1 MSKLLGLLV
10 KSFRTTIDAFCTF
23 NTTGQKKKNS
33 WHKTRIIDDEMAVKI
48 SRHIVTEVLDM
59 LVVAAGWS
67 EGVLL
72 QWRIII
78 IFFAEFYT
86 MLYDA
91 TIIISLLK
99 PQRQIAKP
107 LSEAKSERF

>member
-33 WHKTRIIDDEMAVKI
+33 WHKTRIIDDVRNVTHVWVQLSVSVNFNGCHLLFQEMAVKI

-72 QWRIII
+72 Q
-78 IFFAEFYT
+78 
-86 MLYDA
+86 
-91 TIIISLLK
+91 
-99 PQRQIAKP
+99 
-107 LSEAKSERF
+107 